1 MSNQRSSPY
10 LILGVPFGAPR
21 DEAARGFARA
31 VKRLRR
37 MEEPPFDLED
47 LNWAQHE
54 IDHREGLADHSL
66 DDFRVPAD
74 PTAYRL
80 SSPRTSVNGPAIRLG
95 RRTQATDQRAV
106 DELRSAV
113 LLTSLIAAVE
123 AALSESR
130 ITELPASFTIREV

>member
-10 LILGVPFGAPR
+10 LILGVPFDAPR

-37 MEEPPFDLED
+37 MEDPPFDLED

-54 IDHREGLADHSL
+54 IDHREGIADHSL

-80 SSPRTSVNGPAIRLG
+80 PSPRALTSQPATALE
-95 RRTQATDQRAV
+95 RRTEATDPRAV
-106 DELRSAV
+106 NELRSTV

-123 AALSESR
+123 AALRESR